1 MTLGLMVAGVVVC
14 MLLRV
19 PVAIAL
25 LLPSLIYLVIS
36 PGLTIDVALQQV
48 TSGIDS
54 FVLLAVP
61 LFVLAGNM
69 MNVTGITDRIFHFA
83 QTILGRVRGS
93 LGYVNISA
101 SILFAGMSG
110 SAIVDAAGLG
120 GIEVNAMRK
129 QGYDD
134 KFSVGI
140 TAASSTIGP
149 IIPPSIPAVIY
160 GASAGV
166 SIGGLFVAGILP
178 GFLMA
183 LALAILVYIYSKRR
197 DYPRAG
203 RATLREI
210 GRVTV
215 AAFPALLTP
224 AIILGGIISGIFTP
238 TEAAGVT
245 VIYAAVISMVLYRSL
260 RPKGLYRAL
269 VSTAE
274 TTASI
279 LLIVGAASL
288 FGYVLTR
295 EQAPQVLANAF
306 LGITDNTIVFLLLIN
321 ILLFLVGMVLEPVAA
336 LLIMIPV
343 LLPIIQVFDIDPL
356 HFGVIM
362 ILNLMIGLL
371 TPPVGLVLY
380 VLASVTGIPFHR
392 VVQGTAPFLIPLL
405 ITLLLV
411 TYIPSISLFLPRLL
425 GF

>member
-25 LLPSLIYLVIS
+25 LLPSLIYLIIS

-54 FVLLAVP
+54 FILLAVP

-160 GASAGV
+160 GAAASV

-178 GFLMA
+178 GLLMA

-224 AIILGGIISGIFTP
+224 AIILGGIISGFFTP

-392 VVQGTAPFLIPLL
+392 VVQGTVPFLIPLI

>member
-1 MTLGLMVAGVVVC
+1 MTLGLMVSGVVVS

-25 LLPSLIYLVIS
+25 LLPCLIYLVIS

-48 TSGIDS
+48 TSGIDA

-69 MNVTGITDRIFHFA
+69 MNVAGITDRIFGFA

-93 LGYVNISA
+93 LGYVNIAA
-101 SILFAGMSG
+101 SVLFSGMSG
-110 SAIVDAAGLG
+110 AAIVDAAGLG
-120 GIEVNAMRK
+120 GVEVNAMRK

-140 TAASSTIGP
+140 TAGSSTIGP

-160 GASAGV
+160 GAAASV

-178 GFLMA
+178 GLLMG
-183 LALAILVYIYSKRR
+183 LALAVMVYVYSKRR
-197 DYPRAG
+197 NYPRAG
-203 RATLREI
+203 QATLQEI
-210 GRVTV
+210 GRGTVT
-215 AAFPALLTP
+215 AFPALLTP
-224 AIILGGIISGIFTP
+224 AIILGGIISGFFTP
-238 TEAAGVT
+238 TEASGVA
-245 VIYAAVISMVLYRSL
+245 VIYAAVVSIGLYRSL
-260 RPKGLYRAL
+260 TIKGIYRIL
-269 VSTAE
+269 VNTAE

-288 FGYVLTR
+288 FGWILAR
-295 EQAPQVLANAF
+295 EQAPQALASIILN
-306 LGITDNTIVFLLLIN
+306 ITDSKIIFLMLVNVLLL
-321 ILLFLVGMVLEPVAA
+321 LVGMILEPIAA
-336 LLIMIPV
+336 LLIMVPV
-343 LLPIIQVFDIDPL
+343 LLPAIQVFDIDPL
-356 HFGVIM
+356 HFGVVM

-380 VLASVTGIPFHR
+380 VLASVAEMPFHR
-392 VVQGTAPFLIPLL
+392 VVQGTAPFLIPLF
-405 ITLLLV
+405 IALLLV
-411 TYIPSISLFLPRLL
+411 TYIPGISLFLPRLL